1 MLYFLEKIKNG
12 LHLSLQM
19 LCRVLAYLDIEV
31 VSQTVCKVELADFV
45 VVVFTDTAIARC
57 YLTRHFS
64 QERSGREI
72 KTITKQKYAIC
83 R

>member
-1 MLYFLEKIKNG
+1 
-12 LHLSLQM
+12 M

-45 VVVFTDTAIARC
+45 VVVFTDTAISRC

-64 QERSGREI
+64 LERSGREI
-72 KTITKQKYAIC
+72 NNNKTKIC
-83 R
+83 YLPIEDEP

>member
-1 MLYFLEKIKNG
+1 MFYFLEKIKKW

-45 VVVFTDTAIARC
+45 VVVFTDTAISRC
-57 YLTRHFS
+57 
-64 QERSGREI
+64 
-72 KTITKQKYAIC
+72 
-83 R
+83 